1 MARKTNLQE
10 SSTTPL
16 RLPARNIAEEGELEK
31 EIQDIVEELEMII
44 SINNTQ
50 LKVMRKFI
58 RHARTILSR
67 KEEGTGKKYPWYSRR
82 QASSDHN
89 SFKFEADELLVRVG
103 DRIDDLQRLLRS
115 ANNAAGAVCAVSQ
128 QQHLCVLM

>member
-1 MARKTNLQE
+1 MARKINLQE
-10 SSTTPL
+10 SSTTPFE
-16 RLPARNIAEEGELEK
+16 LPARNIVEEGELEK

-67 KEEGTGKKYPWYSRR
+67 KEEGTVKKYPWYNRR
-82 QASSDHN
+82 QASSDHS

-128 QQHLCVLM
+128 EQPLCVLM